1 MGSLA
6 EGIAERAK
14 MEGEKQG
21 QKNTLKA
28 LKMLRDNAPM
38 EKICRETGCTIA
50 YLNKLRTFLP

>member
-38 EKICRETGCTIA
+38 EKSVA
-50 YLNKLRTFLP
+50 KPAAP